1 MLVNLISWTIALKI
15 GHFSND
21 FSSCGPLLCKQF
33 CLLVCC
39 CFATALAFLGVKWEL
54 EDTKSDSEMNC
65 DSITMPKIEAVLQ
78 Q

>member
-1 MLVNLISWTIALKI
+1 MIFLAVVLYFVNSFVCL
-15 GHFSND
+15 F
-21 FSSCGPLLCKQF
+21 FCG
-33 CLLVCC
+33 

-54 EDTKSDSEMNC
+54 EDIKSDSEMNC